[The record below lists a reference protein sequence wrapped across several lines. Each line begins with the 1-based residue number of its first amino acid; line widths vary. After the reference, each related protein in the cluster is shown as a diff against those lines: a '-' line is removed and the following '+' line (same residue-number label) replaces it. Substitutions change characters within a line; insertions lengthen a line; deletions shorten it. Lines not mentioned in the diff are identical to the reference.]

1 MQEIPFD
8 LLTKYNVP
16 IPRYTSYPTVP
27 FWEEKIDSDHWKLL
41 FTRRFQESNAQE
53 GISLYIHLPY
63 CESLCTF
70 CGCNKRITTNHS
82 VEKEY
87 IDTLIKEWNLYKIL
101 MGQKPVIREF
111 HIGGGTPTFFSPEN
125 LKRLLAAIF
134 HDSIVPEEHEFGF
147 EGHPNNTT
155 KAHLKMF
162 RSFGFNRVSFG
173 MQDSNLEVQ
182 QIINRIQ
189 PLKNVK
195 RVVKWARELGYESI
209 NLDLVYGLPRQDL
222 PKITKTIEDALT
234 IRPDRI
240 AFYSYAHV
248 PWTSRAQRLF
258 DERDLPH
265 ANQKMALYQQGKNM
279 LIKAGY
285 VDIGMDHF
293 ALPADQMVLAHSDGS
308 LHRNFM
314 GYTVQ
319 KTGLLLGLGVS
330 SISDIYFGFAQN
342 KKSISE
348 YFEQIARQEL
358 AIFKGYF
365 LTKTDQ
371 KMRQY
376 ILDIAC
382 QGRTNFNENDLAIL
396 QEFTFDALEAL
407 ASDGLLN
414 YGPYGVELTEL
425 GKHFTRNVCKAFD
438 LKLLSSEL
446 IEKSFSQ
453 AI

>member
-8 LLTKYNVP
+8 LLTKYNVA

-27 FWEEKIDSDHWKLL
+27 FWEENIDAEHWKLL
-41 FTRRFQESNAQE
+41 FIRRFNESNTQE

-101 MGQKPVIREF
+101 MGKNPVIREF

-125 LKRLLAAIF
+125 LTRLLQAILK
-134 HDSIVPEEHEFGF
+134 DSIVPEEHEFGF

-222 PKITKTIEDALT
+222 QKITKTIEDALT

-258 DERDLPH
+258 DERDLPQ

-279 LIKAGY
+279 FSKAGY

-293 ALPADQMVLAHSDGS
+293 ALPADQMVLAHSEGN

-330 SISDIYFGFAQN
+330 SISDIYYGFAQN

-348 YFEQIARQEL
+348 YFEQINREEL
-358 AIFKGYF
+358 AVFKGYF
-365 LTKTDQ
+365 LNYIDQ

-382 QGRTNFNENDLAIL
+382 QGRTFFREDDLAL
-396 QEFTFDALEAL
+396 LEEFTFEALEAL
-407 ASDGLLN
+407 AGDGLLN
-414 YGPYGVELTEL
+414 YGPFGVELTDL

-438 LKLLSSEL
+438 LKLHCSQVA
-446 IEKSFSQ
+446 EKSYSQ

>member
-8 LLTKYNVP
+8 LLTKYNVA

-27 FWEEKIDSDHWKLL
+27 FWEEKIDSDHWEIL
-41 FTRRFQESNAQE
+41 FARRFQESNAQQ

-87 IDTLIKEWNLYKIL
+87 IDTLIKEWHLYKIL

-111 HIGGGTPTFFSPEN
+111 HLGGGTPTFFSPEN
-125 LKRLLAAIF
+125 LKRLLNAIF
-134 HDSIVPEEHEFGF
+134 RDSILPEEHEFGF

-155 KAHLKMF
+155 KAHLKIF
-162 RSFGFNRVSFG
+162 RDFGFNRVSFG

-209 NLDLVYGLPRQDL
+209 NLDLIYGLPRQDL

-258 DERDLPH
+258 DELDLPSTSL
-265 ANQKMALYQQGKNM
+265 KMAMYQQGKN
-279 LIKAGY
+279 LFSQAGY

-293 ALPADQMVLAHSDGS
+293 ALPDDQMALAHSEGN

-330 SISDIYFGFAQN
+330 SISDIYYGFAQN

-348 YFEQIARQEL
+348 YFEQINRGEL
-358 AIFKGYF
+358 AMDKGYF
-365 LTKTDQ
+365 LNHIDQ

-382 QGRTNFNENDLAIL
+382 QGKTFFKEDDLAL
-396 QEFTFDALEAL
+396 LEEFTLGELEDL
-407 ASDGLLN
+407 AQDGLLN
-414 YGPYGVELTEL
+414 FGKYGVELTEL
-425 GKHFTRNVCKAFD
+425 GRHFTRNVCKAFD
-438 LKLLSSEL
+438 LKLLCSQEA
-446 IEKSFSQ
+446 EKSYSR

>member
-8 LLTKYNVP
+8 LLTKYNVA

-27 FWEEKIDSDHWKLL
+27 FWEENIDGEHWKLL
-41 FTRRFQESNAQE
+41 FIRRFNESNTQE

-87 IDTLIKEWNLYKIL
+87 IDTLIKEWYLYKIL
-101 MGQKPVIREF
+101 MGKNPVIREF

-125 LKRLLAAIF
+125 LTRLLQAILK
-134 HDSIVPEEHEFGF
+134 DSIVPEEHEFGF

-222 PKITKTIEDALT
+222 QKITKTIEDALT

-279 LIKAGY
+279 FSKAGY

-293 ALPADQMVLAHSDGS
+293 ALPADQMVLAHSEGS

-330 SISDIYFGFAQN
+330 SISDIYYGFAQN

-348 YFEQIARQEL
+348 YFEQINREEL
-358 AIFKGYF
+358 AVFKGYF
-365 LTKTDQ
+365 LNHIDQ

-382 QGRTNFNENDLAIL
+382 QGRTFFREDDLAL
-396 QEFTFDALEAL
+396 LEEFTFEALEAL
-407 ASDGLLN
+407 AADGLLN
-414 YGPYGVELTEL
+414 YGPYGVELTDL

-438 LKLLSSEL
+438 LKLLSSQVA
-446 IEKSFSQ
+446 EKSYSQ

>member
-1 MQEIPFD
+1 MQEIPID
-8 LLTKYNVP
+8 LLAKYNVA

-27 FWEEKIDSDHWKLL
+27 FWEENIDSEHWKLL
-41 FTRRFQESNAQE
+41 FARRFQESNVKE

-87 IDTLIKEWNLYKIL
+87 IDALIKEWNLYKIL
-101 MGQKPVIREF
+101 MGGKPLVREF

-125 LKRLLAAIF
+125 LKRLLATIF
-134 HDSIVPEEHEFGF
+134 QDSIIPEEHEFGF

-162 RSFGFNRVSFG
+162 RQLGFNRVSFG

-222 PKITKTIEDALT
+222 PKIAKTIEDALA

-248 PWTSRAQRLF
+248 PWTSRTQRLF
-258 DERDLPH
+258 DERDLPDP
-265 ANQKMALYQQGKNM
+265 NQKMALYQRGKKM
-279 LIKAGY
+279 FEAAGY
-285 VDIGMDHF
+285 IDIGMDHF
-293 ALPADQMVLAHSDGS
+293 VLPNDPMALAHTEGN

-314 GYTVQ
+314 GYTIQ
-319 KTGLLLGLGVS
+319 KTGILLGLGVS
-330 SISDIYFGFAQN
+330 SISDIYYGFAQN
-342 KKSISE
+342 KKSTSE
-348 YFEQIARQEL
+348 YFEQIAQQEL

-365 LTKTDQ
+365 LTNTDQ
-371 KMRQY
+371 KMRRY
-376 ILDIAC
+376 ILDISC
-382 QGRTNFNENDLAIL
+382 QGGTYFNKNDLAIL
-396 QEFTFDALEAL
+396 QEFTFGELEDL
-407 ASDGLLN
+407 AKDGLLHF
-414 YGPYGVELTEL
+414 GQHGVELTEL

-438 LKLLSSEL
+438 LKLLSSKVL
-446 IEKSFSQ
+446 EKSFSQ